1 VSLVVLSYQ
10 VLLGMVLIEI
20 VKVMV
25 VVLGVLVPQL
35 EY

>member
-1 VSLVVLSYQ
+1 MSLVVLSYQ